1 MGDDPSVISWPPFE
15 MFGISARRADSGRTP
30 RSTVRTP
37 IRASAVPCRRRA
49 EGIRGPRAT
58 GPRSPSIDELV
69 DDVLFLGGFA
79 SEALI
84 VLLWS
89 GHRVP
94 NFGRFRTSP
103 SPYPRHR
110 PVQLGTSVRGWLTH
124 RVDELGAPNWW
135 PTAVQLRWFRHQ
147 DFFDRCRNRSPRSLA
162 RPPQADRHLDQL
174 YDHGTGRRPDREDR
188 RQAWLGGTSRL
199 IS

>member
-15 MFGISARRADSGRTP
+15 MLGISARRADSGRTP
-30 RSTVRTP
+30 RSTVRTRFAFGCALP
-37 IRASAVPCRRRA
+37 PTR

-94 NFGRFRTSP
+94 ISVGSGHPPLHTRGIGRYNSA
-103 SPYPRHR
+103 PR
-110 PVQLGTSVRGWLTH
+110 
-124 RVDELGAPNWW
+124 
-135 PTAVQLRWFRHQ
+135 
-147 DFFDRCRNRSPRSLA
+147 
-162 RPPQADRHLDQL
+162 
-174 YDHGTGRRPDREDR
+174 
-188 RQAWLGGTSRL
+188 
-199 IS
+199 